1 MPTANRDGD
10 AQDGTG
16 TSAADR
22 RGEPGRSPVDDLDA
36 ALWDSEM
43 GPTLPVLCK
52 PAVAVPE
59 HVITQAETLELARKL
74 HADHPQGKLVVRLIE
89 NTGVNKRHLI
99 RPIEET
105 LVHTGFGHRN
115 QVFEAEAK
123 KRVPAVVDDALAN
136 AGLAAQ
142 DIGAIVLV
150 SCTGFMMP
158 SLTAWMI
165 NELGF
170 RPDTVQ
176 LPIAQLGCAAG
187 TAAMNRASDFCKAR
201 PDSHALIVA
210 CEFCSLCYQPTDTDV
225 GSLLSNGLF
234 GDAVAAAVVRGDGRG
249 TGVRLRA
256 QTSYVM
262 PGTANWISYEVKET
276 GFHFRLNKG
285 VPGTMKEVMP
295 QLTKFVWDHGEDLGM
310 LDFHVIHTGGPRV
323 LDALRSP
330 GGVPQE
336 KLSDSWDTLASY
348 GNIASAAVFDVL
360 RRVAERPVEDGATGI
375 IAGFGPGITMEL
387 ALGTWQFDR
396 ADKLAADALAAAA
409 GKDNLAHGIR

>member
-1 MPTANRDGD
+1 MP
-10 AQDGTG
+10 
-16 TSAADR
+16 AASHG
-22 RGEPGRSPVDDLDA
+22 GEPDEERWIPGPGHSWDELWPIEILDTSPFEADL
-36 ALWDSEM
+36 ALRT
-43 GPTLPVLCK
+43 PILCK

-59 HVITQAETLELARKL
+59 HVITQAETLALAASL
-74 HADHPQGKLVVRLIE
+74 HADHPKVRLVLRLIE
-89 NTGVNKRHLI
+89 NTGVAKRHLI

-123 KRVPAVVDDALAN
+123 KRIPAVVADALAN
-136 AGLAAQ
+136 AGLTPG
-142 DIGAIVLV
+142 DIGLIVLV

-170 RPDTVQ
+170 RTDTAQ

-187 TAAMNRASDFCKAR
+187 TGAINRASDFCRAR
-201 PDSHALIVA
+201 PGANALIVA
-210 CEFCSLCYQPTDTDV
+210 CEFCSLVYQPEDLDV

-234 GDAVAAAVVRGDGRG
+234 GDAVAAAVVRGDGKG
-249 TGVRLRA
+249 TGVRLEA
-256 QTSYVM
+256 QTSHVI
-262 PGTANWISYEVKET
+262 PGTYTWISYEVKET

-285 VPGTMKEVMP
+285 VPGTMQQVMP
-295 QLTKFVWDHGEDLGM
+295 ELVQFVRGQGYDLAK

-323 LDALRSP
+323 LDALRSH
-330 GGVPQE
+330 GGVPAE
-336 KLSDSWDTLASY
+336 ALCDSWETLNNH

-360 RRVAERPVEDGATGI
+360 RRVAEKSPADAATGI

-387 ALGTWQFDR
+387 ALGTWVTDP
-396 ADKLAADALAAAA
+396 ADALASPEKQDA
-409 GKDNLAHGIR
+409 LAHGVR

>member
-1 MPTANRDGD
+1 MPAASDG
-10 AQDGTG
+10 
-16 TSAADR
+16 R
-22 RGEPGRSPVDDLDA
+22 EPGEERWIPGPGHSWDELWPIETLDTSPFEADL
-36 ALWDSEM
+36 ALRT
-43 GPTLPVLCK
+43 PILCK

-59 HVITQAETLELARKL
+59 HVITQAETLALAARL
-74 HADHPQGKLVVRLIE
+74 HADHPKVRLVLRLIE
-89 NTGVNKRHLI
+89 NTGVAKRHLI

-123 KRVPAVVDDALAN
+123 KRIPAVVTDALAN
-136 AGLAAQ
+136 AGLTPG
-142 DIGAIVLV
+142 DIGLIVLV

-170 RPDTVQ
+170 RTDTAQ

-187 TAAMNRASDFCKAR
+187 TGAINRASDFCRAR
-201 PDSHALIVA
+201 PGANALIVA
-210 CEFCSLCYQPTDTDV
+210 CEFCSLVYQPEDLDV

-234 GDAVAAAVVRGDGRG
+234 GDAVAAAVVRGDGKG
-249 TGVRLRA
+249 TGVRLEA
-256 QTSYVM
+256 QTSHVI
-262 PGTANWISYEVKET
+262 PGTDTWISYEVKET

-285 VPGTMKEVMP
+285 VPGTMQQVMP
-295 QLTKFVWDHGEDLGM
+295 ELVQFVRGQGYDLAK

-323 LDALRSP
+323 LDALRSH
-330 GGVPQE
+330 GGVPAE
-336 KLSDSWDTLASY
+336 ALGDSWETLNNH

-360 RRVAERPVEDGATGI
+360 RRVAEKSLPDAATGI

-387 ALGTWQFDR
+387 ALGSWVTDP
-396 ADKLAADALAAAA
+396 ADALASPEKQDA
-409 GKDNLAHGIR
+409 LAHGVR

>member
-1 MPTANRDGD
+1 M
-10 AQDGTG
+10 
-16 TSAADR
+16 SAASHSGDPD
-22 RGEPGRSPVDDLDA
+22 EQQWVPGPGHSWDELWPIESMDTAPFEAEL
-36 ALWDSEM
+36 ALPM
-43 GPTLPVLCK
+43 PVLCA

-59 HVITQAETLELARKL
+59 NVITQAETLALAERM
-74 HADHPQGKLVVRLIE
+74 HADHPKVRLVLRMIQ
-89 NTGVNKRHLI
+89 NTGVAKRHLI
-99 RPIEET
+99 RPIKET

-115 QVFEAEAK
+115 QVFEREAK
-123 KRVPAVVDDALAN
+123 KRIPAVVDDALAN
-136 AGLAAQ
+136 AGLAAE
-142 DIGAIVLV
+142 DIGVIVLV

-170 RPDTVQ
+170 RTDTAQ

-187 TAAMNRASDFCKAR
+187 TAAINRAADFCRAR
-201 PDSHALIVA
+201 PGANALIVS
-210 CEFCSLCYQPTDTDV
+210 CEFCSLCYQPEDLDV

-249 TGVRLRA
+249 TGVRLQA

-262 PGTANWISYEVKET
+262 PGTASWIAYEVKET

-285 VPGTMKEVMP
+285 VPGTMQEVMP
-295 QLTKFVWDHGEDLGM
+295 ELVSFVRDQGHDLAE

-323 LDALRSP
+323 LDALRSH
-330 GGVPQE
+330 GGVPPE
-336 KLSDSWDTLASY
+336 ALGDSWETLNNH

-360 RRVAERPVEDGATGI
+360 RRVAEKSPADAATGI

-387 ALGTWQFDR
+387 ALGTWVTDP
-396 ADKLAADALAAAA
+396 ADVPAAAEKQDALA
-409 GKDNLAHGIR
+409 HGVR